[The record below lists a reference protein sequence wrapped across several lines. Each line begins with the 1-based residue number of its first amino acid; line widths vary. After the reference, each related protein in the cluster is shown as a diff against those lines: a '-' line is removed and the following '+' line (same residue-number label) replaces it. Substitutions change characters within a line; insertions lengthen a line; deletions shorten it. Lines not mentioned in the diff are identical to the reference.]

1 MTIWRYLWLS
11 RSNPQI
17 GLSSPEGPNFG
28 AKLNEINPTHMVRFK
43 LNRGE
48 VCIPFCYHEAAV
60 DLLSHDDLNP
70 VGKIPEFKNCADS
83 IDAACQNGI
92 H

>member
-1 MTIWRYLWLS
+1 MALANQPVDWIELTMKGLLLA
-11 RSNPQI
+11 RS
-17 GLSSPEGPNFG
+17 SS
-28 AKLNEINPTHMVRFK
+28 KINPTHVVRFEF
-43 LNRGE
+43 NRGE
-48 VCIPFCYHEAAV
+48 VFIPFCYDEAAV
-60 DLLSHDDLNP
+60 DLSSHDAFNP